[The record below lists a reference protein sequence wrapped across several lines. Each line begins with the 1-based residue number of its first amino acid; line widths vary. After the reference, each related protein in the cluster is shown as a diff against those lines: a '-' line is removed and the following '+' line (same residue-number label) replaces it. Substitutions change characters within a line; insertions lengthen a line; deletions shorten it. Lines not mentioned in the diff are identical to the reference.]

1 MAIYNKTEL
10 YIFKFPS
17 TFFEKDEIETIEND
31 SDSEGDSIIVL
42 YLKLINLAINKG
54 GYLGKI
60 ILGELIPYT
69 AQELCKKTNVQLED
83 FKRRLKKLIDVG
95 LIEIKDNMFY
105 IEEALNFTNQT
116 VGAKKKEEQRRNRED
131 NCPPDI
137 DIDIDQEAEKDIEIR
152 NNNIEK
158 DLEINLDNSNLT
170 LNCAFKNYV
179 EEQFNRTLSINE
191 IESLEELVNQYPKK
205 ELKLCIDE
213 AARKNKMSIGY
224 VRGILENR
232 DDWGTGE
239 YE

>member
-10 YIFKFPS
+10 YFFKFPS
-17 TFFEKDEIETIEND
+17 TFFEKDEIEAIEND
-31 SDSEGDSIIVL
+31 PDSEGDSIIVL

-69 AQELCKKTNVQLED
+69 GYELCKKTNTQIDD
-83 FKRRLKKLIDVG
+83 FERRLKKLIDVG
-95 LIEIKDNMFY
+95 LIEIKDNMIY
-105 IEEALNFTNQT
+105 IEAALNFTNQT
-116 VGAKKKEEQRRNRED
+116 VGAQKKEIQRRNKKD

-137 DIDIDQEAEKDIEIR
+137 DLDPEIDQDIELR
-152 NNNIEK
+152 NNNIEE
-158 DLEINLDNSNLT
+158 DLEVDLDNSSLT

-191 IESLEELVNQYPKK
+191 IESLEELLKQYPQK

-213 AARKNKMSIGY
+213 ATRRNKLSIGY
-224 VRGILENR
+224 IRGILENR

>member
-10 YIFKFPS
+10 YFFKFPS

-31 SDSEGDSIIVL
+31 SDSDGDSIIVL

-69 AQELCKKTNVQLED
+69 AQELCKKTNIQLED
-83 FKRRLKKLIDVG
+83 FERRLKKLIDVG
-95 LIEIKDNMFY
+95 LVEIKDNMFY

-116 VGAKKKEEQRRNRED
+116 VGAKKKEEQRKNRED

-137 DIDIDQEAEKDIEIR
+137 DKEQELEKDIETR

-158 DLEINLDNSNLT
+158 DLEVDLDNSGLT
-170 LNCAFKNYV
+170 LTCSFQRYV
-179 EEQFNRTLSINE
+179 EKKFNRQCPIKE
-191 IESLEELVNQYPKK
+191 IELLEELLKQYPQK

-213 AARKNKMSIGY
+213 AARRNKLSIGY
-224 VRGILENR
+224 IKGILENR
-232 DDWGTGE
+232 DEWGQAE
-239 YE
+239 FE

>member
-10 YIFKFPS
+10 YFFKFPS

-31 SDSEGDSIIVL
+31 PDSEDDSIIVL

-69 AQELCKKTNVQLED
+69 EHELCKKTNTQIED
-83 FKRRLKKLIDVG
+83 FERRLKKLIDVG
-95 LIEIKDNMFY
+95 LIEIKDNMIY
-105 IEEALNFTNQT
+105 IEAALNFTNQT
-116 VGAKKKEEQRRNRED
+116 VGAQKKEIQRKNRED

-137 DIDIDQEAEKDIEIR
+137 DLDQEIDQDIEIR
-152 NNNIEK
+152 HNNIEK
-158 DLEINLDNSNLT
+158 DLEINLDNSSLT

-191 IESLEELVNQYPKK
+191 IELLDELLEQYPQK

-213 AARKNKMSIGY
+213 ATRRNKLSIGY
-224 VRGILENR
+224 IRGILENR

>member
-10 YIFKFPS
+10 YFFKFPS

-31 SDSEGDSIIVL
+31 PDLEGDSIIVL

-69 AQELCKKTNVQLED
+69 GQELCKKTNTQIDD
-83 FKRRLKKLIDVG
+83 FERRLKKLIDVG
-95 LIEIKDNMFY
+95 LIEMKDNMIY
-105 IEEALNFTNQT
+105 IEAALNFTNQT
-116 VGAKKKEEQRRNRED
+116 VGAQKKEIQRKNRED

-137 DIDIDQEAEKDIEIR
+137 DLDQEIDQDTEAR

-158 DLEINLDNSNLT
+158 DLEINLDDSGLT

-191 IESLEELVNQYPKK
+191 IESLEELLKQYPQK

-213 AARKNKMSIGY
+213 ATRRNKLSIGY
-224 VRGILENR
+224 IRGILENR